1 MKKKFI
7 YIPLLLLLPIIFI
20 TGCKGDNKDEIPDF
34 PYVEIPLMVRQ
45 QPPQQIREYL
55 LGHFWNRYISKAQE
69 DTAVF
74 HIENKKFEEAFA
86 NYVGLLWEEPDYN
99 KVATSQKALM
109 AKADS
114 FAVAGCR
121 KFFMDL
127 VKYNE
132 LYLYN
137 PNSPYLNEELYIPA
151 LEGILASESLDS
163 LSKIPYSY
171 QLDLALLNR
180 VGQKANDFPYI
191 YLSGGAKIP
200 KESTLHETEG
210 EYLLIYFNN
219 PGCMSCTEIKSILE
233 QNGNIN
239 SMIESG
245 KLVIL
250 SLYIDGDDRQWLAGY
265 DDFPQEWIYAK
276 GDRSLFSDNSLYG
289 IRAIPS
295 LYLLDRDKKVLLKD
309 ASIGRAID
317 FLALLGDEQE

>member
-1 MKKKFI
+1 M
-7 YIPLLLLLPIIFI
+7 
-20 TGCKGDNKDEIPDF
+20 
-34 PYVEIPLMVRQ
+34 
-45 QPPQQIREYL
+45 
-55 LGHFWNRYISKAQE
+55 
-69 DTAVF
+69 
-74 HIENKKFEEAFA
+74 
-86 NYVGLLWEEPDYN
+86 
-99 KVATSQKALM
+99 
-109 AKADS
+109 
-114 FAVAGCR
+114 
-121 KFFMDL
+121 
-127 VKYNE
+127 
-132 LYLYN
+132 
-137 PNSPYLNEELYIPA
+137 
-151 LEGILASESLDS
+151 
-163 LSKIPYSY
+163 
-171 QLDLALLNR
+171 NR